1 VGAKWESN
9 PNMNEVTIM
18 SELPEKDEGI
28 YVHRSGIK
36 VPYQWHAGEYA
47 TYFYKQLREKKIWG
61 TKCPKCGKV
70 YVPPKKICI
79 ECFKQ
84 CREWVE
90 LSDTGTLLTYTIVR
104 YSEPLIQPREPPFAY
119 GIIKLDG
126 ADTGMVHFLGEV
138 DFDKIKVGMRVKA
151 VFNENPEGNY
161 LDIKY
166 FKPVG

>member
-1 VGAKWESN
+1 
-9 PNMNEVTIM
+9 M
-18 SELPEKDEGI
+18 SKLPEKDEGI
-28 YVHRSGIK
+28 YVHRSGLK
-36 VPYQWHAGEYA
+36 VPYTWHAGEYA
-47 TYFYKQLREKKIWG
+47 TFFYTELKDHKKIWG
-61 TKCPKCGKV
+61 TKCPECGKV
-70 YVPPKKICI
+70 YMPPRKSCP

-90 LSDTGTLLTYTIVR
+90 LGDTGTLLTYTVVR
-104 YSEPLIQPREPPFAY
+104 YSEPLIQPREPPYAY

-126 ADTGMVHFLGEV
+126 ADTAMVHFLGEV
-138 DFDKIKVGMRVKA
+138 GLDKIKVGMRVKA

>member
-1 VGAKWESN
+1 MG
-9 PNMNEVTIM
+9 EV
-18 SELPEKDEGI
+18 PEKDEGI
-28 YVHRSGIK
+28 YIHRSGIK

-47 TYFYKQLREKKIWG
+47 TRFYTELRDNKKIWG
-61 TKCPKCGKV
+61 TKCPECGKV
-70 YVPPKKICI
+70 SVPPKKTCP

-84 CREWVE
+84 CFEWVE

-104 YSEPLIQPREPPFAY
+104 YSEPLIQPREPPYAY

-126 ADTGMVHFLGEV
+126 ADTGLVHLLGEV
-138 DFDKIKVGMRVKA
+138 DLDKIKVGMRVKA